1 MRLCLLSVLTFTGF
15 SPTTLIRAPA
25 HSTQHTP
32 ELPQRAAWSP
42 SGQFRYLS
50 ADRVVSPFW
59 LLSGW
64 NASSLQSALFG
75 FCSYQP
81 CQERRWLQLRAAEE
95 EVLSIVCCGSSAS
108 DLAGIPHNSVLLL
121 QSFNFTTELK
131 SCPRWDI
138 NVAFPFF
145 SLAGLRWFLHFF
157 HQPPPFFPSQL
168 QSPWHWSLSLIRR
181 EDFAVHIIITRYR
194 ASIPKRGT
202 VLYIP
207 GLMTVNSPPD
217 NKRLVLYF
225 PFCFEAAVLH
235 ISASSTSKTKKILT
249 KSSCLT

>member
-32 ELPQRAAWSP
+32 EPPQRAAWSP

-145 SLAGLRWFLHFF
+145 LSQVCAGFYIFSINLLLFF
-157 HQPPPFFPSQL
+157 HHSY
-168 QSPWHWSLSLIRR
+168 SR
-181 EDFAVHIIITRYR
+181 
-194 ASIPKRGT
+194 RGT
-202 VLYIP
+202 
-207 GLMTVNSPPD
+207 
-217 NKRLVLYF
+217 
-225 PFCFEAAVLH
+225 EA
-235 ISASSTSKTKKILT
+235 SA
-249 KSSCLT
+249 